1 MFHYFKQGEELMIN
15 LLIADD
21 HAIVREGIQK
31 ILALAPDIKVKAEAV
46 DGAGVMKHL
55 SGTARFDLLLLDLTM
70 PGVSGIGLIAQIK
83 ASHPGLHMLVFS
95 MHNEAQ
101 VASRAIKA
109 GAAGFIAKDS
119 DPEILLD
126 AIRRVAAGG
135 KYIDPVLAEQLAFD
149 ALLPEQRA
157 PHALLS
163 VRELE
168 VFSLLVAGKRI
179 NEIADQLIISNKT
192 VSTHKL
198 HLMEKMKLSST
209 ADLVRYAVGHNL
221 FQAETPGP

>member
-1 MFHYFKQGEELMIN
+1 MIK

-21 HAIVREGIQK
+21 HAIVREGINK
-31 ILALAPDIKVKAEAV
+31 IIALSSDIQVIAEAV
-46 DGAGVMKHL
+46 DGACVMKHV
-55 SGTARFDLLLLDLTM
+55 SAGECFDLLLLDISM
-70 PGVSGIGLIAQIK
+70 PGVSGTSLIAQIK
-83 ASHPGLHMLVFS
+83 ACRPNLPMLIFS

-109 GAAGFIAKDS
+109 GASGFIAKDS

-126 AIRRVAAGG
+126 AIRRVANGG
-135 KYIDPVLAEQLAFD
+135 KYIDPALAEQLAFD
-149 ALLPEQRA
+149 AMLPEQRA
-157 PHALLS
+157 PHVLLS

-168 VFSLLVAGKRI
+168 VFRLLVAGKRV
-179 NEIADQLIISNKT
+179 NEIADELIISNKT

-198 HLMEKMKLSST
+198 NLMEKMKVGST

-221 FQAETPGP
+221 FQS